1 MLLTDREILQRLHTQ
16 YRSFLRLK
24 PPKKNLHDKNKLINV
39 KQIAENLT
47 SLFKSSQS

>member
-16 YRSFLRLK
+16 YRSFLWLK
-24 PPKKNLHDKNKLINV
+24 PPKKKFTWQDKLINA

>member
-1 MLLTDREILQRLHTQ
+1 MAKTTE
-16 YRSFLRLK
+16 K
-24 PPKKNLHDKNKLINV
+24 HDKNKLINV